1 MSKTMRWFA
10 FLIIVLFVWMGDA
23 FALARGAGE
32 IDGTT
37 LRGIKSI
44 YVQISPINA
53 GIAQEGLSTAK
64 IQRDTERQL
73 EKAGIKLLSEK
84 EFIRL
89 KQPRNYPLGRLEVIL
104 TIKDTKEDNG
114 KIYNISVRLT
124 QIVFLSRAP
133 VIKLFAPTWEST
145 IIGYSHNL
153 DVISDGVREGVE
165 EFINAYL
172 SVNPK

>member
-1 MSKTMRWFA
+1 MNKRMRWFA
-10 FLIIVLFVWMGDA
+10 FLIIVLFVWMGEA
-23 FALARGAGE
+23 FALVRGTGE

-44 YVQISPINA
+44 YLQISPLNA
-53 GIAQEGLSTAK
+53 GITQEGLTTAK

-73 EKAGIKLLSEK
+73 LRAGIKLLSEK
-84 EFIRL
+84 EFNRL
-89 KQPRNYPLGRLEVIL
+89 KQPRNYPLGRLEVIV
-104 TIKDTKEDNG
+104 TIKNVKEDNA
-114 KIYNISVRLT
+114 KIYNITVRIS

-153 DVISDGVREGVE
+153 DVISEGVKDGVE
-165 EFINAYL
+165 EFINAYH
-172 SVNPK
+172 SVNAK

>member
-1 MSKTMRWFA
+1 MHKKMRWFA
-10 FLIIVLFVWMGDA
+10 LLITVLFVWIGDA
-23 FALARGAGE
+23 FSLVSGTDELG
-32 IDGTT
+32 GTT

-64 IQRDTERQL
+64 IKRDTERQL
-73 EKAGIKLLSEK
+73 VRAGIKLLSDK

-89 KQPRNYPLGRLEVIL
+89 KQPRNYPLGRLEVIV
-104 TIKDTKEDNG
+104 TIKDIEEDNG
-114 KIYNISVRLT
+114 KVYNITVRIS

-153 DVISDGVREGVE
+153 DVISKGVNDGVQ

-172 SVNPK
+172 SVNSK

>member
-1 MSKTMRWFA
+1 MYKKMRWSA
-10 FLIIVLFVWMGDA
+10 LLITILFVWIGDA
-23 FALARGAGE
+23 FALVKGTGE
-32 IDGTT
+32 IDSMT

-44 YVQISPINA
+44 YVKISPINA
-53 GIAQEGLSTAK
+53 GVAQEGLSTAK

-89 KQPRNYPLGRLEVIL
+89 KQPRNYPLGRLEVL
-104 TIKDTKEDNG
+104 VTIKDIRQDQG
-114 KIYNISVRLT
+114 KVYNITVRIS

-133 VIKLFAPTWEST
+133 VMKLFAPTWEST

-153 DVISDGVREGVE
+153 DVISDVVRDGVE

>member
-1 MSKTMRWFA
+1 MHRKMRWFA
-10 FLIIVLFVWMGDA
+10 LLITVVFVWIGDA
-23 FALARGAGE
+23 FALVRGTGE
-32 IDGTT
+32 LGGTT

-53 GIAQEGLSTAK
+53 EIEQEGLSTAK
-64 IQRDTERQL
+64 IKSDTERQL
-73 EKAGIKLLSEK
+73 ERVGIKLLSEK

-104 TIKDTKEDNG
+104 TIKDINKDNG
-114 KIYNISVRLT
+114 KIYNITVRLT
-124 QIVFLSRAP
+124 QVVFLSRAP

-153 DVISDGVREGVE
+153 DVISEDVRDGVK